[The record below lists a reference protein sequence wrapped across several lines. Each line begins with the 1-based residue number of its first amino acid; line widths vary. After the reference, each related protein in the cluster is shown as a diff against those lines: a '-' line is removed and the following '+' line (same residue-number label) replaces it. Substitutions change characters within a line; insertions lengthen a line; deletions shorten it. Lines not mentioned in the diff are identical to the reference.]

1 MIRQLAGA
9 RGSLSAVG
17 AVVGLLQ
24 RAAPAVVESQSDAKG
39 SLERELKRACEA
51 FIADATTPVTRPLLA
66 LLPGSAAGG
75 RAAAARPV
83 PAASAAARP
92 PPPSAAAVGAALTRA
107 EAALDT
113 RVRAAYVRMCGY
125 LHEPATRAILYG
137 PVKGA
142 VLDACGQLQTLLHA
156 TGQAEEYEPRLRALA
171 AKLEAIE
178 AAPSQPAAEAPPPPQ
193 AAPIPEE
200 AGE

>member
-1 MIRQLAGA
+1 MHPSPMAQTPFGDLLDLFVARKYDTSRSYDRSHGGAGSGA
-9 RGSLSAVG
+9 GSGGTIPGGGVSGYTDGYAAALS
-17 AVVGLLQ
+17 
-24 RAAPAVVESQSDAKG
+24 
-39 SLERELKRACEA
+39 
-51 FIADATTPVTRPLLA
+51 
-66 LLPGSAAGG
+66 G
-75 RAAAARPV
+75 RAL
-83 PAASAAARP
+83 S
-92 PPPSAAAVGAALTRA
+92 
-107 EAALDT
+107 AALDT